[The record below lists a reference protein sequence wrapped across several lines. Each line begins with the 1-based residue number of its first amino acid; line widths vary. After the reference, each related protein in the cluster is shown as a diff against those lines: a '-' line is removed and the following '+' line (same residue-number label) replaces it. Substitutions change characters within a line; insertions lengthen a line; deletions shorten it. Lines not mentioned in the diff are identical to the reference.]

1 MCGSVAHQ
9 CGFVAHQ
16 CGFVAHRCGF
26 VAHQC
31 GFVAHQ
37 SPFDYLIQKSTS
49 GSTLI
54 LEPAAVG
61 KGL

>member
-16 CGFVAHRCGF
+16 CGFVAH
-26 VAHQC
+26 
-31 GFVAHQ
+31 Q
-37 SPFDYLIQKSTS
+37 SPLDYLIQKCTS

>member
-1 MCGSVAHQ
+1 M

-16 CGFVAHRCGF
+16 SGFL
-26 VAHQC
+26 AHQC

-54 LEPAAVG
+54 LAPAAVG

>member
-1 MCGSVAHQ
+1 MCGSM
-9 CGFVAHQ
+9 AHQ

-26 VAHQC
+26 EAHQCGFEAHQC

-49 GSTLI
+49 GCTLI